1 MFKFTKVQRW
11 MLMLFKL
18 LQTISHLALF
28 FVAMAVAFGAQVYPK
43 MIGYTPPVKKKTT
56 NVQAEGNLLLRIGCL
71 PLGFSTLHT
80 NLKAPLSQ
88 NVHQCLGRSG
98 INGEDGI

>member
-1 MFKFTKVQRW
+1 MVSGSADSIALTCVFSMFKFTKVQRW

-71 PLGFSTLHT
+71 PLGFSTLR
-80 NLKAPLSQ
+80 LRSQ
-88 NVHQCLGRSG
+88 D
-98 INGEDGI
+98 IPI